1 MPITPEAFNFHSA
14 SVNSQITSNKFI
26 GGGMYELINSGFGAP
41 DMEVTD
47 SADAMI
53 IKGTEVTL
61 LRFEGLPPNTVC
73 AEIKYVYHLEGT
85 PSMNLNTVLVT
96 ATEPVVMADPLK
108 VERIRSKAIINDA
121 IRVLPSIVSTGI

>member
-1 MPITPEAFNFHSA
+1 
-14 SVNSQITSNKFI
+14 
-26 GGGMYELINSGFGAP
+26 MYEYINAGPGIP
-41 DMEVTD
+41 DMEATD

-61 LRFEGLPPNTVC
+61 LRFEGLPQDTVC

-121 IRVLPSIVSTGI
+121 IKVIPSIVSTGIQGYASGGPMGALTSLIAKLGL

>member
-1 MPITPEAFNFHSA
+1 
-14 SVNSQITSNKFI
+14 
-26 GGGMYELINSGFGAP
+26 MYELINAGIGAP

-47 SADAMI
+47 SADSMV

-73 AEIKYVYHLEGT
+73 SEIKYVYHLEGT

-121 IRVLPSIVSTGI
+121 IKVLPSIVSTGI